1 MLKLKQIFP
10 GRILLLLL
18 GEIVLGSLLFSMTAC
33 EEVNLTNQV
42 INPLQQEQEVRK
54 NFRTI
59 INAQVAYRLENNKF
73 SNSFTELGITPVT
86 DSNVTD
92 SKNYKYRIYRGIQ
105 RTLNHYLFLDAE
117 QMKTKPLKLPEEE
130 AFTPPQKLPSISSD
144 ILMIAAHPKKD
155 GIKTIVGFIF
165 NCNEL
170 SGGTD
175 CQHEPSIFT
184 RFYESEQPYT
194 PPPNELRLKVS
205 LPLAYCERIGC
216 LGEQIPTPEG
226 FRLVEDQN

>member
-1 MLKLKQIFP
+1 MLKLKKIFQ

-33 EEVNLTNQV
+33 EEINLTNQA

-54 NFRTI
+54 NFRQIT
-59 INAQVAYRLENNKF
+59 NAQAAYRLEYNKF
-73 SNSFTELGITPVT
+73 SNSLKELEIATATE
-86 DSNVTD
+86 
-92 SKNYKYRIYRGIQ
+92 SKHYRYRIYRGIQ
-105 RTLNHYLFLDAE
+105 TNLNHYLFQDAE
-117 QMKTKPLKLPEEE
+117 QMKTKSLKLPEVE

-144 ILMIAAHPKKD
+144 ILMIAAHPKRD
-155 GIKTIVGFIF
+155 GLKTIVRFIF
-165 NCNEL
+165 NCSDL
-170 SGGTD
+170 STGGTD
-175 CQHEPSIFT
+175 CQHEPLIFT
-184 RFYESEQPYT
+184 RLYESEQPST

-226 FRLVEDQN
+226 FRLVEDRN